1 MDMQQDTMEST
12 VPYANE
18 PTKEP
23 VQESKKESKKG
34 CGCTPL
40 YIMFLMFGVGS
51 LLPFN
56 CYITP
61 YEYMTKYYPKSS
73 LSFFSLFYN
82 VGNWGMMFIYLKVGK
97 KMPALLSNLIVF
109 IVWIIC
115 LTILPILAF
124 LPIGNIPR
132 FVIAIILVFVSG
144 VLNGIC
150 FPKIIS
156 VGSRISFDLVQA
168 MMSGNGVAGI
178 ITAALYAITKGIAA
192 ATSNGTMSDN
202 QLLYG
207 TLSYFILSDVIL
219 LVCIFCWIKV
229 MKDYPHLNYDE
240 APKEEIKME
249 LSFTGNA
256 PTSQERTA
264 DGHSSASL
272 GTENIDTVRS
282 AGTMINPKTGQNYTF
297 MQLVRVLL
305 IPGLGVFFVFF
316 ITLAFFPSITGKIP
330 YVDGNKN
337 KINDNGWWSV
347 GMTSLFMIFD
357 YVGRSLPQIKV
368 LTRIGTTPLL
378 IFSVLR
384 IVFGALF
391 LLMAVPI
398 PSEDNTS
405 IIMKITKINAP
416 LQNDYVSTITMI
428 LFALT
433 NGYVSTVIMI
443 RYGDHVPHPSYM
455 ATSGDIMAFWLNT
468 GLIVGG
474 LASLFI
480 DVGINPKSLDV
491 N

>member
-1 MDMQQDTMEST
+1 MQPDAKEST
-12 VPYANE
+12 IPHTDE

-23 VQESKKESKKG
+23 VKVTEKASKRG

-40 YIMFLMFGVGS
+40 YMMFLIFGIGS

-97 KMPALLSNLIVF
+97 KMPALMSNLVVF
-109 IVWIIC
+109 IIWMIC
-115 LTILPILAF
+115 LTVLPVLAF
-124 LPIGNIPR
+124 LPIDNIVR
-132 FVIAIILVFVSG
+132 FIIAIILVFISG

-156 VGSRISFDLVQA
+156 VGSRISFDMVQA

-178 ITAALYAITKGIAA
+178 ITAALYAITKGVAS
-192 ATSNGTMSDN
+192 ATNGGNFTEA
-202 QLLYG
+202 QLKYG

-219 LVCIFCWIKV
+219 LICIFCWIKV
-229 MKDYPHLNYDE
+229 MKAYPHLNYDE
-240 APKEEIKME
+240 DPKEEVKME
-249 LSFTGNA
+249 LSATNA
-256 PTSQERTA
+256 TSASRERSA

-272 GTENIDTVRS
+272 GTETIDPVHPV
-282 AGTMINPKTGQNYTF
+282 GNMINPKTGKNYTF

-330 YVDGNKN
+330 YVDGVNK
-337 KINDNGWWSV
+337 KIDDKGWWSV

-368 LTRIGTTPLL
+368 LTKIRTMPLL
-378 IFSVLR
+378 ILSILR
-384 IVFGALF
+384 IVFGVLF
-391 LLMAVPI
+391 LLMGIPI
-398 PSEDNTS
+398 PTIDNNY
-405 IIMKITKINAP
+405 KITKINAP

-443 RYGDHVPHPSYM
+443 RYGDHVPHPFYM
-455 ATSGDIMAFWLNT
+455 AASGDIMAFWLNT

-474 LASLFI
+474 LTSLFI
-480 DVGINPKSLDV
+480 DLGMDPTSLNV
-491 N
+491 NTN